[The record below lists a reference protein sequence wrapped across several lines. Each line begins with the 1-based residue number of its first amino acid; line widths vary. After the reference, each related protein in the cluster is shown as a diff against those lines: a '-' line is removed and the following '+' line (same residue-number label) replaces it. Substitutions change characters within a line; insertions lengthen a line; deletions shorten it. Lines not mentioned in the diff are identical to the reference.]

1 MAVKGTTR
9 PGKTLQGVEK
19 MSQAKVDKYKEQKK
33 NRDKI
38 MKREKRE
45 RILAEVIVC
54 AIVVVLIGWA
64 GYSFYQNHKPTVVN
78 TYTVDGTALDDY
90 MSELNAETETGST
103 AEAEESTDAAE
114 SESETATASK
124 ETAETAAETAAETE
138 SAGKTE
144 SVAE

>member
-1 MAVKGTTR
+1 
-9 PGKTLQGVEK
+9 

-54 AIVVVLIGWA
+54 VVVVALIGWA

-78 TYTVDGTALDDY
+78 TYTVDGTALTDY
-90 MSELNAETETGST
+90 MSELMRRQRRKPLLRQRRA
-103 AEAEESTDAAE
+103 TDAAE
-114 SESETATASK
+114 SESET
-124 ETAETAAETAAETE
+124 
-138 SAGKTE
+138 GLRRD
-144 SVAE
+144 VRNCI

>member
-1 MAVKGTTR
+1 
-9 PGKTLQGVEK
+9 

-54 AIVVVLIGWA
+54 VVVVALILWA

-78 TYTVDGTALDDY
+78 TYTVDGTALTDY
-90 MSELNAETETGST
+90 MSELNAETETETT
-103 AEAEESTDAAE
+103 AETEESTDAAE
-114 SESETATASK
+114 SESETASEETTETAS
-124 ETAETAAETAAETE
+124 ETVAETE
-138 SAGKTE
+138 SAAETE
-144 SVAE
+144 TVSE

>member
-1 MAVKGTTR
+1 
-9 PGKTLQGVEK
+9 

>member
-1 MAVKGTTR
+1 
-9 PGKTLQGVEK
+9 

-54 AIVVVLIGWA
+54 VVVVALIGWA

-78 TYTVDGTALDDY
+78 TYTVDGTALTDY
-90 MSELNAETETGST
+90 MSEHRRSRVRERDCFRRDDRNCI
-103 AEAEESTDAAE
+103 
-114 SESETATASK
+114 
-124 ETAETAAETAAETE
+124 
-138 SAGKTE
+138 
-144 SVAE
+144 

>member
-1 MAVKGTTR
+1 
-9 PGKTLQGVEK
+9 

-54 AIVVVLIGWA
+54 VVVVALIGWA

-78 TYTVDGTALDDY
+78 TYTVDGTALTDY
-90 MSELNAETETGST
+90 MSELNAETETETT
-103 AEAEESTDAAE
+103 AETEESTDAAE
-114 SESETATASK
+114 SETHTSW
-124 ETAETAAETAAETE
+124 
-138 SAGKTE
+138 
-144 SVAE
+144 

>member
-1 MAVKGTTR
+1 
-9 PGKTLQGVEK
+9 

-54 AIVVVLIGWA
+54 VVVAVLIGWA

-78 TYTVDGTALDDY
+78 TYTVDGTALNDY
-90 MSELNAETETGST
+90 MSELNAETETETT
-103 AEAEESTDAAE
+103 AETEESTDAAE
-114 SESETATASK
+114 SESETASEETTETAS
-124 ETAETAAETAAETE
+124 ETVAETE
-138 SAGKTE
+138 KRSRDRDPYLNKKKRPSNGEKFRGR
-144 SVAE
+144 SFV